1 MSFTR
6 FNYDPCRTKKL
17 LEESTGPGRYML
29 NKPGWGDKPCFFS
42 DPQIR
47 MQEWG
52 TNLRSVPGGAPID
65 INSDLLGIT
74 RPLSKDCSQK
84 EFPFAGVVFSMKNEY
99 PTCGKEFTSQ
109 SRATHPAFLYRDLEQ
124 SNRYPLFLN
133 PQENVCMPFQ
143 NNLNTRILEKN
154 NFTIKPQSFH
164 YLNN

>member
-29 NKPGWGDKPCFFS
+29 NKPGWGNKPCFFD

-52 TNLRSVPGGAPID
+52 TNLRRVPGGAPID

-74 RPLSKDCSQK
+74 RPLTKDCTKK
-84 EFPFAGVVFSMKNEY
+84 EFPFSGVVFSAKKEY
-99 PTCGKEFTSQ
+99 PTCGQEFTSQ
-109 SRATHPAFLYRDLEQ
+109 SRATHPSFLYRDLEQ

-143 NNLNTRILEKN
+143 NNLNTQLLERDS
-154 NFTIKPQSFH
+154 FTPKIPCPMNK
-164 YLNN
+164 

>member
-29 NKPGWGDKPCFFS
+29 NKPGWGNKPCFFS

-52 TNLRSVPGGAPID
+52 TNLRRVPGGGPID

-74 RPLSKDCSQK
+74 RPLSKDCTKK
-84 EFPFAGVVFSMKNEY
+84 EFPFAGVVFSMKKEY
-99 PTCGKEFTSQ
+99 PTCGQEITSQ
-109 SRATHPAFLYRDLEQ
+109 SRSTHPAFLYRDLEQ

-143 NNLNTRILEKN
+143 NNLNTQLLERDS
-154 NFTIKPQSFH
+154 FTPKIPCPMNK
-164 YLNN
+164 

>member
-6 FNYDPCRTKKL
+6 FNYHPCRTKKL

-52 TNLRSVPGGAPID
+52 TNLRRVPGGATID

-74 RPLSKDCSQK
+74 RPLTKDCTK
-84 EFPFAGVVFSMKNEY
+84 KDFPFAGVVFSMINQY
-99 PTCGKEFTSQ
+99 PTCSKEITSQ

-143 NNLNTRILEKN
+143 NNLNTQLLERDRFVPKIPCPMN
-154 NFTIKPQSFH
+154 N
-164 YLNN
+164 

>member
-29 NKPGWGDKPCFFS
+29 NKPGWGNKPCFFS

-52 TNLRSVPGGAPID
+52 TNLRRVPGGAPID
-65 INSDLLGIT
+65 IDSDLLGIT
-74 RPLSKDCSQK
+74 RPLSKDCAKK
-84 EFPFAGVVFSMKNEY
+84 EFPFAGVVFSMKKEY
-99 PTCGKEFTSQ
+99 PTCGEEITSQ

-143 NNLNTRILEKN
+143 NNLNTQLLERD
-154 NFTIKPQSFH
+154 NFTPKIPCPMNK
-164 YLNN
+164 

>member
-52 TNLRSVPGGAPID
+52 TNLRRVPGGAPID

-74 RPLSKDCSQK
+74 RPLTKDCTK
-84 EFPFAGVVFSMKNEY
+84 KDFPFAGVVFSMKNQY
-99 PTCGKEFTSQ
+99 PTCSKEITSQ

-124 SNRYPLFLN
+124 SNRYPLFLD

-143 NNLNTRILEKN
+143 NNLN
-154 NFTIKPQSFH
+154 SFAAT
-164 YLNN
+164 LIAC

>member
-1 MSFTR
+1 
-6 FNYDPCRTKKL
+6 
-17 LEESTGPGRYML
+17 
-29 NKPGWGDKPCFFS
+29 
-42 DPQIR
+42 

-52 TNLRSVPGGAPID
+52 TNLRRVPGGAPID

-143 NNLNTRILEKN
+143 NNLNTQLLERDRFVPKIPCPMN
-154 NFTIKPQSFH
+154 N
-164 YLNN
+164 

>member
-29 NKPGWGDKPCFFS
+29 NKPGWGNKPCFFD

-52 TNLRSVPGGAPID
+52 TNLRRVPGGAPID
-65 INSDLLGIT
+65 IDSDLLGIT
-74 RPLSKDCSQK
+74 RPLSKDCSKK
-84 EFPFAGVVFSMKNEY
+84 EFPFAGVVFSMKKEY
-99 PTCGKEFTSQ
+99 PTCGQEFTSQ
-109 SRATHPAFLYRDLEQ
+109 SRATHPSFLYRDLEQ

-143 NNLNTRILEKN
+143 NNLNTQLLERDS
-154 NFTIKPQSFH
+154 FTPKIPCPMNK
-164 YLNN
+164 

>member
-29 NKPGWGDKPCFFS
+29 NKPGWGDKPCFFA

-47 MQEWG
+47 MQGWG
-52 TNLRSVPGGAPID
+52 TNLRRVPGGAPID
-65 INSDLLGIT
+65 IDSDLLGIT
-74 RPLSKDCSQK
+74 RPLSKDCTKK
-84 EFPFAGVVFSMKNEY
+84 EYPFSGVVFSMKKEY
-99 PTCGKEFTSQ
+99 PTCDKEFTSQ
-109 SRATHPAFLYRDLEQ
+109 SRATHPSFLYRDLEQ

-143 NNLNTRILEKN
+143 NNLNTQLLERD
-154 NFTIKPQSFH
+154 NFTPKIPCPMNK
-164 YLNN
+164 

>member
-52 TNLRSVPGGAPID
+52 TNLRRVPGGAPID
-65 INSDLLGIT
+65 IDSDLLGIT
-74 RPLSKDCSQK
+74 RPLSKDCSKK
-84 EFPFAGVVFSMKNEY
+84 EFPFAGVVFSMKKEY

-109 SRATHPAFLYRDLEQ
+109 SRATHPTFLYRDLEQ

-143 NNLNTRILEKN
+143 NNLNTQLLERDS
-154 NFTIKPQSFH
+154 FTPKIPCPMNK
-164 YLNN
+164 

>member
-52 TNLRSVPGGAPID
+52 TNLRRVPGGAPID
-65 INSDLLGIT
+65 IDSDLLGIT
-74 RPLSKDCSQK
+74 RPLSKDCTKK
-84 EFPFAGVVFSMKNEY
+84 EFPFAGVVFSMKKEY
-99 PTCGKEFTSQ
+99 PTCGQEITSQ

-143 NNLNTRILEKN
+143 NNLNTQLLERDS
-154 NFTIKPQSFH
+154 FTPKIPCPMNK
-164 YLNN
+164 

>member
-52 TNLRSVPGGAPID
+52 TNLRRVPGGAPID
-65 INSDLLGIT
+65 IDSDLLGIT
-74 RPLSKDCSQK
+74 RPLSKDCAKK
-84 EFPFAGVVFSMKNEY
+84 EFPFAGVVFSMKKDY
-99 PTCGKEFTSQ
+99 PTCGKEITSQ
-109 SRATHPAFLYRDLEQ
+109 SRATHPTFLYRDLEQ

-143 NNLNTRILEKN
+143 NNLNTQLLERD
-154 NFTIKPQSFH
+154 NFTPKIPCPMNK
-164 YLNN
+164 

>member
-29 NKPGWGDKPCFFS
+29 NKPGWGNKPCFFS

-52 TNLRSVPGGAPID
+52 TNLRRVPGGAPID

-74 RPLSKDCSQK
+74 RPLSKDCSKK
-84 EFPFAGVVFSMKNEY
+84 EFPFLRCSVL
-99 PTCGKEFTSQ
+99 
-109 SRATHPAFLYRDLEQ
+109 H
-124 SNRYPLFLN
+124 
-133 PQENVCMPFQ
+133 
-143 NNLNTRILEKN
+143 EKRV
-154 NFTIKPQSFH
+154 S
-164 YLNN
+164 YLWSGIYLPI

>member
-52 TNLRSVPGGAPID
+52 TNLRRVPGGAPID
-65 INSDLLGIT
+65 IDSDLLGIT
-74 RPLSKDCSQK
+74 RPLSKDCSKK
-84 EFPFAGVVFSMKNEY
+84 EFPFAGVVFSMKKEY
-99 PTCGKEFTSQ
+99 PTCGQEFTSQ
-109 SRATHPAFLYRDLEQ
+109 SRATHPTFLYRDLEQ

-143 NNLNTRILEKN
+143 NNLNTQLLERD
-154 NFTIKPQSFH
+154 NFTPKIPCPMNK
-164 YLNN
+164 

>member
-52 TNLRSVPGGAPID
+52 TNLRRVPGGAPID
-65 INSDLLGIT
+65 IDSDLLGIT
-74 RPLSKDCSQK
+74 RPLSKDCSKK
-84 EFPFAGVVFSMKNEY
+84 EFPFAGVVFSMKKEY
-99 PTCGKEFTSQ
+99 PTCGNEITSQ

-143 NNLNTRILEKN
+143 NNLNTQLLERD
-154 NFTIKPQSFH
+154 NFTPKIPCPMNK
-164 YLNN
+164 

>member
-52 TNLRSVPGGAPID
+52 TNLRRVPGGAPID

-74 RPLSKDCSQK
+74 RPLTRDCTKKD
-84 EFPFAGVVFSMKNEY
+84 FPFAGVVFSMKNQY
-99 PTCGKEFTSQ
+99 PTCGKEFTAQ

-143 NNLNTRILEKN
+143 NNLNTQLLERD
-154 NFTIKPQSFH
+154 NFTPKIPCPMNK
-164 YLNN
+164 

>member
-29 NKPGWGDKPCFFS
+29 NKPGWGNKPCFFS

-52 TNLRSVPGGAPID
+52 TNLRRVPGGAPID
-65 INSDLLGIT
+65 IDSDLLGIT
-74 RPLSKDCSQK
+74 RPLSKDCSAK
-84 EFPFAGVVFSMKNEY
+84 KYPFAGVVSSTKNEY
-99 PTCGKEFTSQ
+99 PTCGKEFTAQ
-109 SRATHPAFLYRDLEQ
+109 SRVTHPAFLYRDLEQ
-124 SNRYPLFLN
+124 SNKYPLFLD

-143 NNLNTRILEKN
+143 NNLNTQLLERDRFVPK
-154 NFTIKPQSFH
+154 IPCP
-164 YLNN
+164 LNK

>member
-52 TNLRSVPGGAPID
+52 TNLRRVPGGAPID
-65 INSDLLGIT
+65 IDSDLLGIT
-74 RPLSKDCSQK
+74 RPLSKDCSAK
-84 EFPFAGVVFSMKNEY
+84 EFPFSGVVFSMKRNY

-109 SRATHPAFLYRDLEQ
+109 SRATNPAFLYRDLEQ

-133 PQENVCMPFQ
+133 PQENVCMHLQ
-143 NNLNTRILEKN
+143 NHKL
-154 NFTIKPQSFH
+154 
-164 YLNN
+164 

>member
-1 MSFTR
+1 
-6 FNYDPCRTKKL
+6 
-17 LEESTGPGRYML
+17 ML

-52 TNLRSVPGGAPID
+52 TNLRRVPGGAPID

-74 RPLSKDCSQK
+74 RPLTRDCTKKD
-84 EFPFAGVVFSMKNEY
+84 FPFAGVVFSMKNQY
-99 PTCGKEFTSQ
+99 PTCGKEFTAQ

-143 NNLNTRILEKN
+143 NNLNTQLLERD
-154 NFTIKPQSFH
+154 NFTPKIPCPMNK
-164 YLNN
+164 

>member
-52 TNLRSVPGGAPID
+52 TNLRRVPGGAPID

-143 NNLNTRILEKN
+143 NNLNTQLLERD
-154 NFTIKPQSFH
+154 NFTPKIPCPMNK
-164 YLNN
+164 

>member
-52 TNLRSVPGGAPID
+52 TNLRRVPGGAPID
-65 INSDLLGIT
+65 IDSDLLGIT
-74 RPLSKDCSQK
+74 RPLSKDCSKK
-84 EFPFAGVVFSMKNEY
+84 EFPFAGVVFSMKRNY

-133 PQENVCMPFQ
+133 PQENVCMRFH
-143 NNLNTRILEKN
+143 NNLNILIECLKSDIYIYI
-154 NFTIKPQSFH
+154 FYFSI
-164 YLNN
+164 

>member
-1 MSFTR
+1 MAFCR

-29 NKPGWGDKPCFFS
+29 NRPGWGNKPCFFS
-42 DPQIR
+42 DPQMR

-52 TNLRSVPGGAPID
+52 ANLRRVPGGAPID

-74 RPLSKDCSQK
+74 RPLTKNCTDK
-84 EFPFAGVVFSMKNEY
+84 NFPFAGVVFSAKKEY
-99 PTCGKEFTSQ
+99 PTCNKEVTSQ

-124 SNRYPLFLN
+124 SNRYPLFLD

-143 NNLNTRILEKN
+143 NNLNTQLLERDNFVPKIPCPMN
-154 NFTIKPQSFH
+154 N
-164 YLNN
+164 N

>member
-52 TNLRSVPGGAPID
+52 TNLRRVPGGAPID
-65 INSDLLGIT
+65 IDSDLLGIT
-74 RPLSKDCSQK
+74 RPFSKDCTKK
-84 EFPFAGVVFSMKNEY
+84 EFPFSGVVFSMKKEY

-109 SRATHPAFLYRDLEQ
+109 SRATHPTFLYRDLEQ

-143 NNLNTRILEKN
+143 NNLNTQLLERDS
-154 NFTIKPQSFH
+154 FTPKIPCPMNK
-164 YLNN
+164 